1 MNTVL
6 VIGYG
11 SIGRRHVFNI
21 LKNTNFK
28 IIIISKRNKIIK
40 NDFKQIS
47 QNIIDNRLEISN
59 SLEKSFLQNPKIA
72 FISNETSKH
81 ISVGIKLA
89 KKGIDIF
96 IEKPLSNSLHDIKEF
111 EKIIIN
117 KKLISMVGCNF
128 RFFPP
133 FKEIR
138 KLVDKKIM
146 GQIYSIQL
154 ENNSYLPDWHPYEN
168 YEKGYAANK
177 NLGGGVTLTQI
188 HELDYLCWVFG
199 LPIEVTTIVDKIS
212 SLKID
217 VDDISESILKFAN
230 SSIAKIHLDFIQRP
244 FYKSCKIIGSK
255 GIISWNSDENEIKLF
270 DSKKQKWNKHKILN
284 NYKLSNEKINQMYVD
299 ELLYF
304 LNCVKKRNQPMN
316 NLSEAKT
323 ILNVALSMK
332 QSSNLKK
339 TIKI

>member
-1 MNTVL
+1 MNTIL

-11 SIGRRHVFNI
+11 SIGRRHIFNI

-28 IIIISKRNKIIK
+28 IIVISKRNKIIK
-40 NDFKQIS
+40 NDFKQIP
-47 QNIIDNRLEISN
+47 QNILDNRLEISD

-96 IEKPLSNSLHDIKEF
+96 IEKPLSNSLNDIKEF

-133 FKEIR
+133 FKEIK

-188 HELDYLCWVFG
+188 HELDYLCWIFG
-199 LPIEVTTIVDKIS
+199 LPIEVTTIMDKIS
-212 SLKID
+212 TLKID
-217 VDDISESILKFAN
+217 VDDISESIIKFAN

-255 GIISWNSDENEIKLF
+255 GIISWNSDENKIKLF
-270 DSKKQKWNKHKILN
+270 DSKKQKWNEHKILN
-284 NYKLSNEKINQMYVD
+284 NYKLSSKKINQMYVD

-323 ILNVALSMK
+323 ILNVALSMRK
-332 QSSNLKK
+332 SSNLKK

>member
-1 MNTVL
+1 MTTVL

-11 SIGRRHVFNI
+11 SIGRRHVFN
-21 LKNTNFK
+21 LLNHTNFK
-28 IIIISKRNKIIK
+28 IIIFSQRTSIIR
-40 NDFKQIS
+40 NDFKKIS
-47 QNIIDNRLEISN
+47 KQMLVNRLEISN
-59 SLEKSFLQNPKIA
+59 SLEKSLLLHPKIA

-89 KKGIDIF
+89 RKGIDIF
-96 IEKPLSNSLHDIKEF
+96 IEKPLSNSSNDIKQF

-133 FKEIR
+133 FKEIK
-138 KLVDKKIM
+138 KLLNKKIT
-146 GQIYSIQL
+146 GKIYSIQL
-154 ENNSYLPDWHPYEN
+154 ENSSYLPDWHPYEN
-168 YEKGYAANK
+168 YEKSYAAKK

-188 HELDYLCWVFG
+188 HELDYLCWFFG
-199 LPIEVTTIVDKIS
+199 LPIEVTTIMDKIS
-212 SLKID
+212 SLKIN

-230 SSIAKIHLDFIQRP
+230 SSIAKIHLDFIQKP
-244 FYKSCKIIGSK
+244 SYKSCKIIGSK
-255 GIISWNSDENEIKLF
+255 GIISWNSDENEIKF
-270 DSKKQKWNKHKILN
+270 FNSKKQKWNKHKILN
-284 NYKLSNEKINQMYVD
+284 NYKLSSKKINQMYVD
-299 ELLYF
+299 ELIYF

-316 NLSEAKT
+316 NISEARA

-332 QSSNLKK
+332 KSSNLKK

>member
-47 QNIIDNRLEISN
+47 QNILDNRLEISN

-316 NLSEAKT
+316 NLSEART

-332 QSSNLKK
+332 KSSNFKK
-339 TIKI
+339 TIQI

>member
-1 MNTVL
+1 MNTIL

-28 IIIISKRNKIIK
+28 IIVISKRNKIIK
-40 NDFKQIS
+40 NDFKQIP
-47 QNIIDNRLEISN
+47 QNILDNRLEISD

-89 KKGIDIF
+89 KNGIDIF
-96 IEKPLSNSLHDIKEF
+96 IEKPLSNSLNDIKEF

-133 FKEIR
+133 FKEIK

-188 HELDYLCWVFG
+188 HELDYLCWIFG
-199 LPIEVTTIVDKIS
+199 LPIEVTTIMDKIS
-212 SLKID
+212 TLKID
-217 VDDISESILKFAN
+217 VDDISESIIKFAN

-255 GIISWNSDENEIKLF
+255 GIISWNSDENKIKLF
-270 DSKKQKWNKHKILN
+270 DSKKQKWNEHKILN
-284 NYKLSNEKINQMYVD
+284 NYKLSSKKINQMYVD

-316 NLSEAKT
+316 NLSEART

-332 QSSNLKK
+332 KSSNLKK
-339 TIKI
+339 TIQI

>member
-1 MNTVL
+1 MNTIL

-28 IIIISKRNKIIK
+28 IIVISKRNKIIK
-40 NDFKQIS
+40 NDFKQIP
-47 QNIIDNRLEISN
+47 QNILDNRLEISD

-96 IEKPLSNSLHDIKEF
+96 IEKPLSNSLNDIKEF

-133 FKEIR
+133 FKEIK

-188 HELDYLCWVFG
+188 HELDYLCWIFG
-199 LPIEVTTIVDKIS
+199 LPIEVTTIMDKIS
-212 SLKID
+212 TLKID
-217 VDDISESILKFAN
+217 VDDISESIIKFAN

-255 GIISWNSDENEIKLF
+255 GIISWNSDENKIKLF
-270 DSKKQKWNKHKILN
+270 DSKKQKWNEHKILN
-284 NYKLSNEKINQMYVD
+284 NYKLSSKKINQMYVD

-316 NLSEAKT
+316 NLSEART

-332 QSSNLKK
+332 KSSNLKK
-339 TIKI
+339 TIQI

>member
-11 SIGRRHVFNI
+11 SIGRRHI
-21 LKNTNFK
+21 LNLLKYTNFK
-28 IIIISKRNKIIK
+28 ILLLSKRKKISK
-40 NDFKQIS
+40 NDFKGIS
-47 QNIIDNRLEISN
+47 QNILSSRLEISH
-59 SLEKSFLQNPKIA
+59 SLEKSLLLNPKIA

-96 IEKPLSNSLHDIKEF
+96 IEKPLSNSSNGIKQF
-111 EKIIIN
+111 EKIIID

-133 FKEIR
+133 FKEIK
-138 KLVDKKIM
+138 KLLNKKIT
-146 GQIYSIQL
+146 GKTYSIQL
-154 ENNSYLPDWHPYEN
+154 ENSSYLPDWHPYEN
-168 YEKGYAANK
+168 YEKGYAAKK

-188 HELDYLCWVFG
+188 HELDYLCWFFG
-199 LPIEVTTIVDKIS
+199 LPIEVTTIMDKIS
-212 SLKID
+212 SLKIN

-230 SSIAKIHLDFIQRP
+230 SSIAKIHLDFIQKP
-244 FYKSCKIIGSK
+244 SYKSCKIIGSK
-255 GIISWNSDENEIKLF
+255 GIISWNSDENEIKFF

-284 NYKLSNEKINQMYVD
+284 NYKLSSKKINQMYVD
-299 ELLYF
+299 ELIYF

-316 NLSEAKT
+316 NISEART

-332 QSSNLKK
+332 KSSNLKK

>member
-47 QNIIDNRLEISN
+47 QNILDNRLEISN

-188 HELDYLCWVFG
+188 HELDYLCWIFG
-199 LPIEVTTIVDKIS
+199 LPIEVTTIMDKIS
-212 SLKID
+212 TLKID
-217 VDDISESILKFAN
+217 VDDISESIIKFAN

-255 GIISWNSDENEIKLF
+255 GIISWNSDENKIKLF
-270 DSKKQKWNKHKILN
+270 DSKKQKWNEHKILN
-284 NYKLSNEKINQMYVD
+284 NYKLSSKKINQMYVD

-316 NLSEAKT
+316 NLSEART

-332 QSSNLKK
+332 KSSNLKK
-339 TIKI
+339 TIQI

>member
-1 MNTVL
+1 MNTIL

-11 SIGRRHVFNI
+11 SIGRRHIFNI

-28 IIIISKRNKIIK
+28 IIVISKRNKIIK
-40 NDFKQIS
+40 NDFKQIP
-47 QNIIDNRLEISN
+47 QNILDNRLEISD

-96 IEKPLSNSLHDIKEF
+96 IEKPLSNSLNDIKEF

-133 FKEIR
+133 FKEIK

-188 HELDYLCWVFG
+188 HELDYLCWIFG
-199 LPIEVTTIVDKIS
+199 LPIEVTTIMDKIS
-212 SLKID
+212 TLKID
-217 VDDISESILKFAN
+217 VDDISESIIKFAN

-255 GIISWNSDENEIKLF
+255 GIISWNSDENKIKLF
-270 DSKKQKWNKHKILN
+270 DSKKQKWNEHKILN
-284 NYKLSNEKINQMYVD
+284 NYKLSSKKINQMYVD

-316 NLSEAKT
+316 NLSEART

-332 QSSNLKK
+332 KSSNLKK
-339 TIKI
+339 TIQI